1 MTRLNTVALLLT
13 MLFVAVCLAIPV
25 TAAEIEPAPK
35 TYVTDRAGVIDSAAE
50 QRLTGLL
57 QELEQKTTARIVVL
71 TVNSTDGLDIH
82 QFAFERADQWKFGR
96 NRAGASALVVVAVKD
111 RKYRIEVGYDWE
123 GILPD
128 GYVGQV
134 GRDYFVPNFRAGNYG
149 QGIFEVTA
157 VLAQTIAK
165 EKGVALTG
173 MPKLTMPARRRPVL
187 PCAGGL
193 FPLLMLLMLF
203 SGRRRSRGLLF
214 WGLLAGSMMGGGR
227 SSGGGFGGGGFG
239 SFGGGGGG
247 GFGGGGASGGW

>member
-1 MTRLNTVALLLT
+1 MPKAPLILLLT
-13 MLFVAVCLAIPV
+13 LSCLRLSVAS
-25 TAAEIEPAPK
+25 AAEVEPAPK
-35 TYVTDRAGVIDSAAE
+35 TYVTDRAGIIDSATG

-57 QELEQKTTARIVVL
+57 QELEQKTGARIIVL
-71 TVNSTDGLDIH
+71 TVNSTDGQDIH

-96 NRAGASALVVVAVKD
+96 NRASAGVLVVVASKD

-134 GRDYFVPNFRAGNYG
+134 GRDYFVPHFQAGRYG
-149 QGIFEVTA
+149 QGIFEVAA
-157 VLAQTIAK
+157 VLAQTIAQ

-173 MPKLTMPARRRPVL
+173 MPKLTMPGRRRSFL
-187 PCAGGL
+187 PCGSGI
-193 FPLLMLLMLF
+193 FPILMLLLLF

-227 SSGGGFGGGGFG
+227 SSGGGGFGGGGFG
-239 SFGGGGGG
+239 GFGGGGGG
-247 GFGGGGASGGW
+247 GFGGGGAGGGW